1 MSSRQQDFGG
11 TFDGAIHYT
20 ESNCKCQVLQGVI
33 FINVAL
39 YARVSTTEQRD
50 FGLSIDAQL
59 ADLREY
65 CQANGHII
73 VGEYVDGGISG
84 KKPPNKRPAMSRFF
98 SDLDNG
104 LSIDVLLFTKL
115 DRFFRSVKLYYQAVD
130 VLDRHKVAWQAVQE
144 DYETLTASGRMKV
157 NIMLSVAENEADRT
171 GERVRAV
178 FNRKIQQGEWLSPQ
192 GLCIGYSIK
201 DKRLAPNSDAPA
213 VKAAFEYY
221 LDNHSVLA
229 TADYLREEYGID
241 RMTTPLRR
249 VLKNRLYTGE
259 YRGNS
264 DFCEPIVPKELFDAV
279 QAEIKRRSVRHNQ
292 TGRVYLFA
300 GLLRC
305 AVCGHTLGGMT
316 TRKGGNEYQNYR
328 CTNAMLNHRCHNT
341 THISERKIEE
351 ELLQRLAPELDALI
365 AQAKVRYKQKPQKKK
380 QPANIQ
386 PKLDRLKDLYVD
398 GLIDK
403 AQYLADREKLLQT
416 LSQADNEPQ
425 KPDYAALRQLIG
437 QDFRSRYSALNP
449 QEQRTVWGVLI
460 DHIDIDESRNMRL
473 FFKA

>member
-1 MSSRQQDFGG
+1 M
-11 TFDGAIHYT
+11 
-20 ESNCKCQVLQGVI
+20 
-33 FINVAL
+33 FIRPRLA
-39 YARVSTTEQRD
+39 STTEQRD

-65 CQANGHII
+65 CVKNGHII

-84 KKPPNKRPAMSRFF
+84 KKPPNKRPALSRFF
-98 SDLDNG
+98 FDLDSG
-104 LSIDVLLFTKL
+104 LSVDLLLFTKL

-130 VLDRHKVAWQAVQE
+130 VLDRHKVAWQAIQE

-171 GERVRAV
+171 GERVRTV
-178 FNRKIQQGEWLSPQ
+178 FNRKIQQGEWLAPQ
-192 GLCIGYSIK
+192 GLCIGYSISGK
-201 DKRLAPNSDAPA
+201 HLVPNSDAPA
-213 VKAAFEYY
+213 IKAAFEYY

-229 TADYLREEYGID
+229 TADYLRSEWGVD
-241 RMTTPLRR
+241 CMTTPLRR
-249 VLKNRLYTGE
+249 VLHNKLYTGC
-259 YRGNS
+259 YRGNPN
-264 DFCEPIVPKELFDAV
+264 FCEPIVPQELFDRV
-279 QAEIKRRSVRHNQ
+279 QQEMKRRSVRHNQ
-292 TGRVYLFA
+292 SGRVYLFA

-305 AVCGHTLGGMT
+305 SVCGHTLGGMT
-316 TRKGGNEYQNYR
+316 TRKDGHEYQNYR
-328 CTNAMLNHRCHNT
+328 CTNAVLNHRCHNK

-351 ELLQRLAPELDALI
+351 ELLQRLTPELDALI
-365 AQAKVRYKQKPQKKK
+365 AQAKVHYKQKPQKKK
-380 QPANIQ
+380 QTANIQ

-416 LSQADNEPQ
+416 LSQLDNKPSQ
-425 KPDYAALRQLIG
+425 PDYAALRQLIG
-437 QDFRSRYSALNP
+437 QDFQTRYGLLNA
-449 QEQRTVWGVLI
+449 QQKRAFWRTLI

>member
-1 MSSRQQDFGG
+1 MRSGYAHIIQIVIEVVKYTGGDF
-11 TFDGAIHYT
+11 
-20 ESNCKCQVLQGVI
+20 L
-33 FINVAL
+33 NVAL

-50 FGLSIDAQL
+50 FGLSIETQL

-98 SDLDNG
+98 ADLNGG
-104 LSIDVLLFTKL
+104 LSVDLLLFTKL

-178 FNRKIQQGEWLSPQ
+178 FNRKIQQGEWLAPQ

-201 DKRLAPNSDAPA
+201 DKRLVPNQDAPA

-221 LDNHSVLA
+221 LENHSVLA
-229 TADYLREEYGID
+229 TADYLRKEYGID
-241 RMTTPLRR
+241 SMTTPLRR
-249 VLKNRLYTGE
+249 ILRNRLYTGE
-259 YRGNS
+259 YRGNP
-264 DFCEPIVPKELFDAV
+264 DFCEPIVPQELFDRV
-279 QAEIKRRSVRHNQ
+279 QQEMQRRSVRHNQ
-292 TGRVYLFA
+292 SGRVYLFA

-305 AVCGHTLGGMT
+305 SVCGHTLGGMT

-328 CTNAMLNHRCHNT
+328 CTNAVLNHRCHNT
-341 THISERKIEE
+341 THISERRIEE

-365 AQAKVRYKQKPQKKK
+365 AQAEVHYKKQPQKKK
-380 QPANIQ
+380 QPENIQ

-403 AQYLADREKLLQT
+403 QQYLADRNKLLQT
-416 LSQADNEPQ
+416 LSQPDNAPPQ
-425 KPDYAALRQLIG
+425 PDYAALRQLIG
-437 QDFRSRYSALNP
+437 QDFQTRYGLLNAP
-449 QEQRTVWGVLI
+449 QKRAFWRTLI

-473 FFKA
+473 FFKP